1 MKVYYTDGIISREAC
16 LSIVPAL
23 DLDSNHLSDL
33 RDNIDIASDKRET

>member
-23 DLDSNHLSDL
+23 DLDSNNLADL
-33 RDNIDIASDKRET
+33 RDDIEMASDKKER